1 MPSAAP
7 VALIVPS
14 ETRLP
19 AYTAAL
25 QRGWSADNIRGAE
38 AAREELE
45 KIQHDPASFIQSKA
59 DDRDA
64 KGGPVKLPDGS
75 FVQRLPGF
83 IRWIWDG
90 EFCGSIGLRWQPG
103 TGALP
108 PHVLGHIGYAIVP
121 WKRNQGYAT
130 AALALM
136 LNEARAENLPYV
148 DITTDPENP
157 ASQKVILSNGGVFI
171 ERFEKPSQYGV
182 AAQSLRYRITL
193 SAAA

>member
-1 MPSAAP
+1 MVAAAP
-7 VALIVPS
+7 VQLISPT
-14 ETRLP
+14 ETHLP
-19 AYTAAL
+19 AYIAAL

-38 AAREELE
+38 AATEELE
-45 KIQHDPASFIQSKA
+45 KIQHDPASFILSKA

-75 FVQRLPGF
+75 FVQRLPGI

-121 WKRNQGYAT
+121 WKRNRGYAT

-171 ERFEKPSQYGV
+171 ERFEKPLQYGA
-182 AAQSLRYRITL
+182 AAQSLRYRIALT
-193 SAAA
+193 AAV